1 MMLCPVCKKE
11 MMILEYNEVELDY
24 CPICEG
30 IWLDQGELEL
40 MLEMGDQ
47 RIDLSDITDS
57 AKSKRRCP
65 RCRKKMIKGHFPGTE
80 VEVDICRRDGGLW
93 LDKGE
98 LQKIAGSQSSA
109 KTLEHVRT
117 FFSDL
122 FVQEHNTKE
131 T

>member
-1 MMLCPVCKKE
+1 MLCPVCKKE
-11 MMILEYNEVELDY
+11 MMILEYNDVELDY

-40 MLEMGDQ
+40 MLGMRDQ
-47 RIDLSDITDS
+47 RIDLSDIPDS
-57 AKSKRRCP
+57 ARSKRRCP
-65 RCRKKMIKGHFPGTE
+65 RCRKKMIKAHFPDTE
-80 VEVDICRRDGGLW
+80 VEVDICTRDGGLW

-98 LQKIAGSQSSA
+98 LQQIAGSQSSA
-109 KTLEHVRT
+109 KTLEHVRE

-122 FVQEHNTKE
+122 FVQEHNTEE

>member
-1 MMLCPVCKKE
+1 MLCPVCKKE
-11 MMILEYNEVELDY
+11 MMILEHNQVELDY

-40 MLEMGDQ
+40 MLEMGDR
-47 RIDLSDITDS
+47 RIDLSDFPDS
-57 AKSKRRCP
+57 EKSKRRCP
-65 RCRKKMIKGHFPGTE
+65 RCRKKMIKGTFPGTE
-80 VEVDICRRDGGLW
+80 VEVDICTRDGGLW

-98 LQKIAGSQSSA
+98 LQQIAASQSSA
-109 KTLEHVRT
+109 KTSDHVRN

-122 FVQEHNTKE
+122 FVNEHNTEE

>member
-1 MMLCPVCKKE
+1 MLCPVCKKE
-11 MMILEYNEVELDY
+11 MMILEYNDVELDY

-40 MLEMGDQ
+40 MLGMRDQ
-47 RIDLSDITDS
+47 RIDLSDIPDS
-57 AKSKRRCP
+57 ARSKRRCP
-65 RCRKKMIKGHFPGTE
+65 RCRKKMTKAHFPDTE
-80 VEVDICRRDGGLW
+80 VEVDICTRDGGLW

-98 LQKIAGSQSSA
+98 LQQIAGSQSSA
-109 KTLEHVRT
+109 KTLEHVRE

-122 FVQEHNTKE
+122 FVQEHNTEE